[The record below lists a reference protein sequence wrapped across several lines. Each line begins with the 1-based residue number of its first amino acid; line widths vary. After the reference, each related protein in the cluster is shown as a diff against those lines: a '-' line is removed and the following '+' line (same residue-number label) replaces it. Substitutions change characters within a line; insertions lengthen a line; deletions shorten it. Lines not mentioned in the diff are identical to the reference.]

1 MAVLPFVA
9 SRSACAPY
17 PPPLSYNEG
26 KGHLSVN
33 PVCGCALGC
42 PYCLNLADGIG
53 RERRVLSP
61 VRDLVQAL
69 EERRALVRQLRLSVM
84 DFCDPFDPTVLPVLR
99 ELLESLQDRLPGQV
113 VLLTTRL
120 HPGPTWL
127 DWLRSLGLR
136 VSVFVSLGDATGR
149 VPPVTP
155 VAPRLQLLEDCRDRE
170 LHSVMLV
177 RPLVREWTDPASL
190 RRLLAHAEGTC
201 DEVVLSGLQLSP
213 PVEASL
219 KAAGWP
225 VPVVPA
231 GDSGGLAPDFRA
243 SVRALAANVVRTVPV
258 SEHRSCA
265 INRRLRLRCVVTR
278 QAKPGAGPGASALC
292 VMSCCGPDVTAG
304 APVRVDGYCRLKV
317 AA

>member
-1 MAVLPFVA
+1 MAVLPFVEA
-9 SRSACAPY
+9 RGACAAD
-17 PPPLSYNEG
+17 PPPISYNEG

-53 RERRVLSP
+53 RERRVLAPASE
-61 VRDLVQAL
+61 LVQTL
-69 EERRALVRQLRLSVM
+69 EEHASLVRQLRLSVM

-99 ELLESLQDRLPGQV
+99 ELLLGLQDRLPGQV
-113 VLLTTRL
+113 VLLTSRL
-120 HPGPTWL
+120 HPGPRWL
-127 DWLRSLGLR
+127 DFLMALELR

-155 VAPRLQLLEDCRDRE
+155 VAPRLQLLGDCRDRS

-177 RPLVREWTDPASL
+177 RPLVREWTEPRSL
-190 RRLLAHAEGTC
+190 RELLACAESSC
-201 DEVVLSGLQLSP
+201 DEVVLSGLQMPP

-219 KAAGWP
+219 RNAGWP
-225 VPVVPA
+225 VPAQAA
-231 GDSGGLAPDFRA
+231 GDSGGLTPDFRS
-243 SVRALAANVVRTVPV
+243 SVRALAASVVRTVPV

-265 INRRLRLRCVVTR
+265 INRKLRLRCVVTR
-278 QAKPGAGPGASALC
+278 HPTPGAGPGASALC
-292 VMSCCGPDVTAG
+292 VMACCGPDVTAD